1 MRRIQIG
8 ALLLICCSTL
18 RAQTK
23 PTTAPAIP
31 EDVRSLLDDV
41 TQAYRSALS
50 LQMTGTISFQFQ
62 AAGEAKNMSGAF
74 TASYRTPNQFRH
86 EVKDDV
92 LLLSTGKK
100 VYAYLPARDAYL
112 LVDAP
117 KSREEVQQ
125 LPESMLTVLN
135 EQNPSLLLALSP
147 DAGKQLL
154 AGVAQIA
161 RGPDVQIDGRSYPS
175 ISFSRGKIDWLV
187 AFDPTTHLVRQA
199 RMDQRRMMQAR
210 GLSDVKSA
218 VVAIDYATT
227 STSDKPADTLF
238 AWSPPKDA
246 TQIKDTA
253 ADDDA
258 GPPSEA
264 AVALVGKAAPDFTL
278 PGLDDKRVSL
288 ADLKGSV
295 VVLDFWAT
303 WCGPCIASM
312 PHLDKL
318 YHEKSPDGL
327 KVYAIDLR
335 EAKPTVKKFI
345 DSKELSLPVLLD
357 SKGETAKKYLVS
369 GIPQTVVIGKDGTVQ
384 KVIVGFGGDET
395 ELRTAVDTAMS
406 Q

>member
-1 MRRIQIG
+1 
-8 ALLLICCSTL
+8 
-18 RAQTK
+18 
-23 PTTAPAIP
+23 
-31 EDVRSLLDDV
+31 
-41 TQAYRSALS
+41 
-50 LQMTGTISFQFQ
+50 
-62 AAGEAKNMSGAF
+62 
-74 TASYRTPNQFRH
+74 
-86 EVKDDV
+86 
-92 LLLSTGKK
+92 
-100 VYAYLPARDAYL
+100 
-112 LVDAP
+112 
-117 KSREEVQQ
+117 
-125 LPESMLTVLN
+125 
-135 EQNPSLLLALSP
+135 
-147 DAGKQLL
+147 
-154 AGVAQIA
+154 
-161 RGPDVQIDGRSYPS
+161 
-175 ISFSRGKIDWLV
+175 
-187 AFDPTTHLVRQA
+187 
-199 RMDQRRMMQAR
+199 MQAR

-303 WCGPCIASM
+303 WCGPCVASM

-357 SKGETAKKYLVS
+357 SKGETAKKYRVS